1 MSRMKDYLI
10 ILCNERDE
18 ALNAITD
25 IEGYNSPV
33 LFAGYGS
40 LTPPSLEFDQ
50 CFPHCGYYALL
61 LVQTDNIM
69 EVARLNSDHNFK
81 RVVYGMAYTHAV
93 TLLESYISQ
102 SLVALAMQY
111 GCYVKRITQHYDPIG
126 TIKKDGWRKVLE
138 SEGGIK
144 GLVVESLSRDVFH
157 NLKTVKNVFGLMFEE
172 VGKGVDIGPLE
183 TIVEKRHDIVHRN
196 GTSMTGETL
205 IVQYDMLESDVMLIK
220 KFANDLKERMTS
232 SVIKERFCE

>member
-10 ILCNERDE
+10 LLCNERDE
-18 ALNAITD
+18 ALSAIVD
-25 IEGYNSPV
+25 IESDNSSA
-33 LFAGYGS
+33 LFDGYGS
-40 LTPPSLEFDQ
+40 LIPPSLEFDR

-61 LVQTDNIM
+61 LVQADNIM

-81 RVVYGMAYTHAV
+81 RVVYGMAYSHAV

-111 GCYVKRITQHYDPIG
+111 SCYVRRITQHYDPIG
-126 TIKKDGWRKVLE
+126 TIKKDGWKKVLE
-138 SEGGIK
+138 SEGGISS
-144 GLVVESLSRDVFH
+144 LVVESLSMDVFH
-157 NLKTVKNVFGLMFEE
+157 NLKTVKNIFGLMFEE
-172 VGKGVDIGPLE
+172 VGKGIDIGPLE
-183 TIVEKRHDIVHRN
+183 TIIERRHDIVHRN

-205 IVQYDMLESDVMLIK
+205 VVQYDTLETDVMLIK

-232 SVIKERFCE
+232 SVIIERFCE